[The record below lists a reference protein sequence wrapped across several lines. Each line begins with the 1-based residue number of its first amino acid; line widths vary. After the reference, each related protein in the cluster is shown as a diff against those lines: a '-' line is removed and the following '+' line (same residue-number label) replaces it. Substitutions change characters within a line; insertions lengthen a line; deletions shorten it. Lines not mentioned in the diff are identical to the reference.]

1 MTDRKPPGVGFET
14 WIDRQIRET
23 TERGQFDNLPG
34 AGKPIP
40 GAGRPY
46 DEMWWIKQ
54 KLREEELS
62 FPLPGTLA
70 LRKKAEEARARAVE
84 ARTEAEAREI
94 VEDIND
100 EIRDGHRKLLSGPP
114 LTLSLLTWKRSS
126 ASGGPATRSRRRSP
140 PPNRRPGRSDLS
152 SGGRGAAERGA
163 DRPRVSPARHGSRV

>member
-14 WIDRQIRET
+14 WIDRQIREA
-23 TERGQFDNLPG
+23 TERGQFDDLPG

-46 DEMWWIKQ
+46 DEMWWIRQ
-54 KLREEELS
+54 KLREEDLS

-70 LRKKAEEARARAVE
+70 LRKKAEEARARAVQ

-114 LTLSLLTWKRSS
+114 LTLFPFDVEEVVREWRARHPVEEEVPAAEPPPRTKRSFF
-126 ASGGPATRSRRRSP
+126 RRA
-140 PPNRRPGRSDLS
+140 RRD
-152 SGGRGAAERGA
+152 
-163 DRPRVSPARHGSRV
+163 